1 MSSYVDP
8 MTFSVSKVFMKFHLH
23 LTWIYVSNQRLHRGS
38 PTRGVFSKMCS
49 VNIQQIHRRTPMPKC
64 DFNKVANFVE
74 ITPRHGCSPLNLLYI
89 FRTPF
94 PKNTPGRLLLKY
106 ETKCNFMMFWNLFI
120 FVCCESFKVKV
131 KTSLFIK
138 KRLPNFTKLMKRD
151 DKLQQL
157 YLKAW
162 KAKIC

>member
-1 MSSYVDP
+1 M
-8 MTFSVSKVFMKFHLH
+8 FSVG
-23 LTWIYVSNQRLHRGS
+23 WI
-38 PTRGVFSKMCS
+38 
-49 VNIQQIHRRTPMPKC
+49 RTS
-64 DFNKVANFVE
+64 VE
-74 ITPRHGCSPLNLLYI
+74 IAFWHGCSPVNLLHI

-120 FVCCESFKVKV
+120 FVCCESFKIKV

-162 KAKIC
+162 KAKICSKRWTFFECLFEKKNSGKFSFKALLICALLIQ